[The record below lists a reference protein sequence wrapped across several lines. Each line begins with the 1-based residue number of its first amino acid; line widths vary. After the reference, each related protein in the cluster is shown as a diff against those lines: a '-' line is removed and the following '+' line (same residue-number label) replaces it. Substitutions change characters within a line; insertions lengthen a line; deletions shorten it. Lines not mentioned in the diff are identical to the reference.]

1 MRRRLLRLVEAVV
14 AALVVNALI
23 LSVAYALGLWLGGHT
38 DNLWLL
44 LILPAPFVALLG
56 LVAAALPEP
65 VEKRTTRSAFGLVIL
80 GFALG
85 SGYWYL
91 VARTC
96 GLGFLGLA
104 VQAFASWSATGATTL
119 LITLSHRSCRVLI
132 SVAVICFLAVVVPA
146 PAFNRLAH
154 NQELTVAFVVPAALN
169 NASAY
174 PKEIGFDSQSEV
186 ESTTS
191 HVLQLIRASG
201 MPREY
206 RVVHLSRQGKGKNSL
221 AVILV
226 NASAT
231 NRTLLPEP
239 DTAEVIYV
247 QQPEGWAKKPADAP
261 TLGRSIEI
269 SGHAERNDWSFAIPA
284 ASGIRL
290 MGGIRM
296 SETDH

>member
-1 MRRRLLRLVEAVV
+1 M
-14 AALVVNALI
+14 
-23 LSVAYALGLWLGGHT
+23 
-38 DNLWLL
+38 
-44 LILPAPFVALLG
+44 
-56 LVAAALPEP
+56 
-65 VEKRTTRSAFGLVIL
+65 
-80 GFALG
+80 
-85 SGYWYL
+85 
-91 VARTC
+91 
-96 GLGFLGLA
+96 
-104 VQAFASWSATGATTL
+104 
-119 LITLSHRSCRVLI
+119 LI

-247 QQPEGWAKKPADAP
+247 QQPEGSAKKPADAP

-269 SGHAERNDWSFAIPA
+269 SGHGERNDWSFAIPA
-284 ASGIRL
+284 ASRIRL